1 MSSQTLENPLV
12 FVFRWLNGNCWHHPN
27 KLIWNYFLRIWWD
40 KDAQVFAIYIWNFVR
55 NFVIILSIKLIW
67 IFLVIFVKDK
77 TYSIYCSKLHLIDF
91 MNFVFFNKKIVTE
104 AKKFTDF
111 SNIHL
116 SLTIK
121 IYQISIIKHLN

>member
-1 MSSQTLENPLV
+1 MN
-12 FVFRWLNGNCWHHPN
+12 
-27 KLIWNYFLRIWWD
+27 FL
-40 KDAQVFAIYIWNFVR
+40 
-55 NFVIILSIKLIW
+55 SH
-67 IFLVIFVKDK
+67 FVKDK
-77 TYSIYCSKLHLIDF
+77 TYSIYCSKLHFIDF

-116 SLTIK
+116 SLTIN